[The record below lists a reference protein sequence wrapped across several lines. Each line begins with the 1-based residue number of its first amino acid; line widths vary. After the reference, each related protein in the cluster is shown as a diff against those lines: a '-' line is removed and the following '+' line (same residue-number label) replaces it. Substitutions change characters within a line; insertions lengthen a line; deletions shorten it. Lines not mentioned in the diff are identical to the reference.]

1 MLPAQVSRH
10 GRKPAQAFAVQ
21 ASSTLSANATSVLQ
35 GLFARTRQTRS
46 IQSTYKQK
54 VDMSV
59 LLDTTVLQARP
70 RRFHVQPEP
79 LDQASEA
86 QA

>member
-1 MLPAQVSRH
+1 MLPAQVSRQ
-10 GRKPAQAFAVQ
+10 GRKQAQAFATQ
-21 ASSTLSANATSVLQ
+21 ATSTLSANVTSVLQ
-35 GLFARTRQTRS
+35 GSFARTTQTRS

-54 VDMSV
+54 VDMNV
-59 LLDTTVLQARP
+59 LLDTTVLPARP
-70 RRFHVQPEP
+70 RRSHAQPEP